1 MWFQEVNGD
10 LSQVL
15 NIPGWRNKTVKA
27 QRWKCTWSDANS
39 NHCWMVGRPV
49 GGPSGDPGTAT

>member
-27 QRWKCTWSDANS
+27 QRWKCTWSGITEKVAS
-39 NHCWMVGRPV
+39 LMQTVI
-49 GGPSGDPGTAT
+49 TAGW